1 MIIPVFSPERPMA
14 YILGPEEGALTI
26 EHTSMP
32 LSNTTPFEAVFPD
45 VIILVIPELS
55 PK

>member
-1 MIIPVFSPERPMA
+1 MPVFSPDLPMA
-14 YILGPEEGALTI
+14 YILDPEEGALTI
-26 EHTSMP
+26 EHASIP
-32 LSNTTPFEAVFPD
+32 PSNITPFEAVFPD